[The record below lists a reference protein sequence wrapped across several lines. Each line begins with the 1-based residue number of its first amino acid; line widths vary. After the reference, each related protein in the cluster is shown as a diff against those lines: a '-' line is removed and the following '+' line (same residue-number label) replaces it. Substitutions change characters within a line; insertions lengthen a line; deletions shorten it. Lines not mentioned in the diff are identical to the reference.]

1 MAGMNRKEQASA
13 RELES
18 LFAAARRSGNVEV
31 SRNLRNS
38 ILDSAE
44 AVLAERAAVPS
55 GRGREVWWTGLLSWS
70 PVWRPVGVLAASA
83 LLGFGFGFVFAD
95 SVELVAAEFTIADAE
110 LPAADI
116 FSDLEQVML
125 EG

>member
-1 MAGMNRKEQASA
+1 MNRKEQAPA
-13 RELES
+13 PELES
-18 LFAAARRSGNVEV
+18 LFAAARRSGNLEM
-31 SRNLRNS
+31 SRSLRNS

-55 GRGREVWWTGLLSWS
+55 DLGREGWWTGLLSL
-70 PVWRPVGVLAASA
+70 PPIWRPVGVLAASA

-95 SVELVAAEFTIADAE
+95 SVELVAAEFTTADAE

>member
-1 MAGMNRKEQASA
+1 MNRKERESE
-13 RELES
+13 RELEG
-18 LFAAARRSGNVEV
+18 LFDAARRSGNLEM
-31 SRNLRNS
+31 SRGLRNS
-38 ILDSAE
+38 ILGSAE
-44 AVLAERAAVPS
+44 AVLAGRAAVPS
-55 GRGREVWWTGLLSWS
+55 GLDREDWWTGLLSWS
-70 PVWRPVGVLAASA
+70 PIWRPIGVLAASA

-95 SVELVAAEFTIADAE
+95 RVELAAADFITAEAE

>member
-1 MAGMNRKEQASA
+1 MNQKEQAIA
-13 RELES
+13 RDLEGH
-18 LFAAARRSGNVEV
+18 FDAARRSGNLEM

-38 ILDSAE
+38 ILGSAE
-44 AVLAERAAVPS
+44 AVLAERAGVPS
-55 GRGREVWWTGLLSWS
+55 DRGREGWWTGLLSWS
-70 PVWRPVGVLAASA
+70 PIWRPVGVLAASA
-83 LLGFGFGFVFAD
+83 LLGFGFGFIFAD
-95 SVELVAAEFTIADAE
+95 NVELVAAEFTTAGAE

>member
-1 MAGMNRKEQASA
+1 MNRREQTTA
-13 RELES
+13 RELEG
-18 LFAAARRSGNVEV
+18 LFAAAQRSGNVEM
-31 SRNLRNS
+31 SRGLRSS

-44 AVLAERAAVPS
+44 AVLAERAAVQS
-55 GRGREVWWTGLLSWS
+55 DRNREGWWTGLLSWS
-70 PVWRPVGVLAASA
+70 PVWHPVGVLAASA

-95 SVELVAAEFTIADAE
+95 SVELVAAEFTFADAE

>member
-13 RELES
+13 KELEG
-18 LFAAARRSGNVEV
+18 LFDSARRSGNLEMPR
-31 SRNLRNS
+31 SLRNS
-38 ILDSAE
+38 ILESAE
-44 AVLAERAAVPS
+44 AVLAERAAVS
-55 GRGREVWWTGLLSWS
+55 SYRDRQGWWTGLLSWS
-70 PVWRPVGVLAASA
+70 PIWRPVGVLAASA

-95 SVELVAAEFTIADAE
+95 NVELVAAEFTTAAAE